1 MTKMTYEEL
10 VQALLDRVKNDVDKR
25 EGSVIF
31 DAIAPCAY
39 FLTQMGFQLD
49 NFLDLVL
56 PDTAVGEYLDR
67 AVGGWGIIRK
77 PATAAVRKVETSA
90 SVPVG
95 SLWGINELV
104 YRIERMDSTNVYH
117 AICTTAGDKGNQY
130 SGQLQPITNGI
141 VGITANLTDIIT
153 PGTDTESDEA
163 LRQRFYVKAQ
173 LPVTSGN
180 ANHYIQWALEVPG
193 TGAAKAIPL
202 DGGPGTVTV
211 LVVNDK
217 KAISSGI
224 VPKVQ
229 SYIDTVRPI
238 GATVTVQSPQALTIN
253 VTANILLDKSRTAS
267 EIKQDFEAALDE
279 FLKDMIF
286 ENYRVSY
293 AKIGN
298 LLLDIPGVE
307 DFDTLLINGKNGN
320 VMIGAKQIPVNGTVS
335 LSEVSMVGTD

>member
-39 FLTQMGFQLD
+39 FLTQMGFQLE

-77 PATAAVRKVETSA
+77 PATTAMRKVETSA
-90 SVPVG
+90 SVPIG

-104 YRIERMDSTNVYH
+104 YRIDRMDSTNVYH
-117 AICTTAGDKGNQY
+117 ATCTTVGDKGNQY

-163 LRQRFYVKAQ
+163 FKAAVLR
-173 LPVTSGN
+173 
-180 ANHYIQWALEVPG
+180 
-193 TGAAKAIPL
+193 
-202 DGGPGTVTV
+202 
-211 LVVNDK
+211 
-217 KAISSGI
+217 
-224 VPKVQ
+224 
-229 SYIDTVRPI
+229 
-238 GATVTVQSPQALTIN
+238 
-253 VTANILLDKSRTAS
+253 
-267 EIKQDFEAALDE
+267 
-279 FLKDMIF
+279 
-286 ENYRVSY
+286 
-293 AKIGN
+293 
-298 LLLDIPGVE
+298 
-307 DFDTLLINGKNGN
+307 
-320 VMIGAKQIPVNGTVS
+320 
-335 LSEVSMVGTD
+335 